1 MEFFAF
7 ETSDSAGAAAAPPE
21 NAAETKRHIHRC
33 TNTARSRSK
42 TYQSI
47 AKHIDLIYRLK
58 GKTITTYVMR
68 NDLMNSPDDPLEQ
81 GLMKLPDASYTNT
94 ARNDMKLY
102 QSSAMY
108 IDLIYGPEEK
118 FITTCVRRN
127 NFATRSDNSMEQ
139 GLVKPFVLF

>member
-1 MEFFAF
+1 M
-7 ETSDSAGAAAAPPE
+7 SDSAGAVTAPSE
-21 NAAETKRHIHRC
+21 NTAEKKRYIYC
-33 TNTARSRSK
+33 YTNTAQSRLK

-47 AKHIDLIYRLK
+47 VKYINLIYRLK
-58 GKTITTYVMR
+58 EKTITTYVMR